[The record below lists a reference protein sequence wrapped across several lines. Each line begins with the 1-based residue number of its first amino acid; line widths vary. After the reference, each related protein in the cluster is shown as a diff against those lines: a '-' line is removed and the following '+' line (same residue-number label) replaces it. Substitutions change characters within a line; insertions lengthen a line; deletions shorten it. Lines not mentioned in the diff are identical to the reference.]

1 MLDEFIINA
10 LKEDIGD
17 GDHTSLSCISEEE
30 QGSAQLEVRQAGI
43 IAGIDVAKRLYEM
56 YDSSLSIDIMKKDGD
71 SVQKGDVVF
80 VLNGSAQSILSTERV
95 VLNIMQR
102 MSGIATKTRNLV
114 NKISHTKA
122 ELLDTRKTTPGIRFL
137 EKKAVLIGG
146 GSNHRFGLYDMIMIK
161 DNHVDFAGGVRQAI
175 TNSKEYL
182 NKHKKHLKIEVEVRS
197 LDELNQVL
205 LVGEIDR
212 IMLDN
217 FTPAEIRKAL
227 ELIPTEFETEAS
239 GGISDSNIVDYAE
252 TGVKYISVGA
262 LTHSAISLDLS
273 LKASF

>member
-217 FTPAEIRKAL
+217 FTPAEIKKAL